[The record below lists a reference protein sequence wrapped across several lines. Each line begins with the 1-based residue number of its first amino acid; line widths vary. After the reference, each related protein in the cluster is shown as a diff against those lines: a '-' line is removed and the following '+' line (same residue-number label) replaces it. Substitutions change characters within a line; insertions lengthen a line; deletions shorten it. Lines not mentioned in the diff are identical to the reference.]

1 MCWSGPL
8 SDSVTVAPRTAPEA
22 CTSMAEVRQGGDA
35 LDREVDRLLAAGA
48 GRPYVFNLGHGINPD
63 VPPDHVTRLVNRVRG
78 L

>member
-1 MCWSGPL
+1 MGRSVRLRIDSALGTAASMLCMHERVSTL
-8 SDSVTVAPRTAPEA
+8 S
-22 CTSMAEVRQGGDA
+22 C
-35 LDREVDRLLAAGA
+35 LLAAWA